1 MLRALPTAFKAKAE
15 WVLLL
20 PFMNP
25 PSILFLFSALLVKIF
40 GRIFPKA
47 LAPLALRLFLTPFSM
62 KQHPKEE
69 EQMKQAKKLFLEH
82 RNHRIA
88 VYDWGGNGPKILLVH
103 GWSGRGTQMGSLALW
118 LRDRGY
124 HPISF
129 DAPGHGKSTGNTCSL
144 LAFSE
149 TINFLQEDFH
159 MVMAIGHSLGG
170 ASLILS
176 QSMGQR
182 FFQLATIAAPSSVA
196 DAMTHFGKKF
206 GWNSKLLAT
215 TMEYTENKFNTTLES
230 VSAASLSQ
238 TIWCDGLIIHDENDD
253 QVSLKNAE
261 FIHQGWKN
269 SKLYITHQLGHFKIL
284 HHPQTFEALGGFFPK
299 VDDSGMPIS

>member
-1 MLRALPTAFKAKAE
+1 MLRGVFRAGNAGLE
-15 WVLLL
+15 QLLL
-20 PFMNP
+20 LNRMNP
-25 PSILFLFSALLVKIF
+25 PSLFFVFAALLVKLF
-40 GRIFPKA
+40 GRPFPKFM
-47 LAPLALRLFLTPFSM
+47 APLALRLFLTPFSM
-62 KQHPKEE
+62 KQHSKEK
-69 EQMKQAKKLFLEH
+69 EQMKHAKKVFLEH

-129 DAPGHGKSTGNTCSL
+129 DAPGHGKSSGNTCSL

-149 TINFLQEDFH
+149 TINFLQEEYH

-182 FFQLATIAAPSSVA
+182 FFQMATIAAPSSVA
-196 DAMTHFGKKF
+196 DAMTQFGKKF
-206 GWNSKLLAT
+206 GWSAHLLAT

-299 VDDSGMPIS
+299 VGDSGIPIS

>member
-1 MLRALPTAFKAKAE
+1 MA
-15 WVLLL
+15 
-20 PFMNP
+20 
-25 PSILFLFSALLVKIF
+25 S
-40 GRIFPKA
+40 
-47 LAPLALRLFLTPFSM
+47 LALRLFLTPFSM
-62 KQHPKEE
+62 KQHPKEK
-69 EQMKQAKKLFLEH
+69 EQMKQAKKVFLEH

-129 DAPGHGKSTGNTCSL
+129 DAPGHGKSSGNTCSL

-149 TINFLQEDFH
+149 TINFLQEEYH

-182 FFQLATIAAPSSVA
+182 FFQMATIAAPSSVA
-196 DAMTHFGKKF
+196 DAMTQFGKKL
-206 GWNSKLLAT
+206 GWSAHLLAT

-299 VDDSGMPIS
+299 VGDSGIPIS

>member
-1 MLRALPTAFKAKAE
+1 M
-15 WVLLL
+15 
-20 PFMNP
+20 
-25 PSILFLFSALLVKIF
+25 
-40 GRIFPKA
+40 
-47 LAPLALRLFLTPFSM
+47 APLALRLFLTPFSM
-62 KQHPKEE
+62 KQHPKEK
-69 EQMKQAKKLFLEH
+69 EQMKHAKKVFLEH

-149 TINFLQEDFH
+149 TINFLQEEFH

-196 DAMTHFGKKF
+196 DAMTQFGKKL
-206 GWNSKLLAT
+206 GWSSHLLAT

-299 VDDSGMPIS
+299 VGDSGIPIS

>member
-1 MLRALPTAFKAKAE
+1 M
-15 WVLLL
+15 
-20 PFMNP
+20 
-25 PSILFLFSALLVKIF
+25 
-40 GRIFPKA
+40 
-47 LAPLALRLFLTPFSM
+47 APLALRLFLTPFSM
-62 KQHPKEE
+62 KQHPKEK
-69 EQMKQAKKLFLEH
+69 EQMKHAKKLFLEH

-129 DAPGHGKSTGNTCSL
+129 DAPGHGKSSGNTCSL

-149 TINFLQEDFH
+149 TINFLQEEYH

-182 FFQLATIAAPSSVA
+182 FFQMATIAAPSSVA
-196 DAMTHFGKKF
+196 DAMTQFGKKF
-206 GWNSKLLAT
+206 GWSAHLLAT

-299 VDDSGMPIS
+299 VGDSGIPIS

>member
-1 MLRALPTAFKAKAE
+1 MLRGGFRAGNAGLE
-15 WVLLL
+15 RLLL
-20 PFMNP
+20 SHCMNP
-25 PSILFLFSALLVKIF
+25 PSLFFVFAALLVKLF
-40 GRIFPKA
+40 GRPFPK
-47 LAPLALRLFLTPFSM
+47 LMAPLALRLFLTPFSM
-62 KQHPKEE
+62 KQHPKEK
-69 EQMKQAKKLFLEH
+69 EQMKHAKKLFLEH

-129 DAPGHGKSTGNTCSL
+129 DAPGHGKSSGNTCSL

-149 TINFLQEDFH
+149 TINFLQEEYN

-182 FFQLATIAAPSSVA
+182 FFQMATIAAPSSVA
-196 DAMTHFGKKF
+196 DAMTQFGKKF
-206 GWNSKLLAT
+206 GWSAHLLAT

-299 VDDSGMPIS
+299 VGDSGIPIS

>member
-1 MLRALPTAFKAKAE
+1 MLRGVFRAGNAGLE
-15 WVLLL
+15 QLLL
-20 PFMNP
+20 LNRMNP
-25 PSILFLFSALLVKIF
+25 PSLFFVFAALLVKLF
-40 GRIFPKA
+40 GRPFPKFM
-47 LAPLALRLFLTPFSM
+47 APLALRLFLTPFSM
-62 KQHPKEE
+62 KQHSKEK
-69 EQMKQAKKLFLEH
+69 EQMKHAKKVFLEH

-129 DAPGHGKSTGNTCSL
+129 DAPGHGKSSGNTCSL

-149 TINFLQEDFH
+149 TINFLQEEYH

-182 FFQLATIAAPSSVA
+182 FFQMATIAAPSSVA
-196 DAMTHFGKKF
+196 DAMTQFGKKL
-206 GWNSKLLAT
+206 GWSAHLLAT

>member
-1 MLRALPTAFKAKAE
+1 MLRRYFWAMNAGLE
-15 WVLLL
+15 RVLLNHC
-20 PFMNP
+20 MNP
-25 PSILFLFSALLVKIF
+25 PSLFFAFAALLVKGL
-40 GRIFPKA
+40 GRPFPK
-47 LAPLALRLFLTPFSM
+47 LMAPLALRLFLTPFVM
-62 KQHPKEE
+62 KQHPKEK
-69 EQMKQAKKLFLEH
+69 EQMKHAKKLFLEH

-88 VYDWGGNGPKILLVH
+88 VYDWGGKGPKILLVH

-149 TINFLQEDFH
+149 TINFLQEEFH

-196 DAMTHFGKKF
+196 DAMTQFGKKL
-206 GWNSKLLAT
+206 GWSSHLLAT

-299 VDDSGMPIS
+299 VGDSGIPIS